1 MYSITDAQ
9 QVEDMIETSNYT
21 FFKFDKEKKKESRK
35 SESTKR
41 SALLNCSS
49 SNDEEV

>member
-1 MYSITDAQ
+1 M
-9 QVEDMIETSNYT
+9 VETPNYT
-21 FFKFDKEKKKESRK
+21 VFKFDKEKKKESRN
-35 SESTKR
+35 SESAKR